1 MPNWIVVDD
10 NDRQVGYSSGW
21 SVLRGSSRQ
30 WAEAVHV
37 TSQQGSTAT
46 LMFKGTGII
55 VVGTIPAGSGA
66 QRWSISID
74 GGSPTII
81 ERQGGP
87 QDVYDDWFFRREG
100 LNPNPIHTVIVS
112 NAGGQLPLHLDKF
125 EFLPPETD
133 TSPAPIYP
141 QTPQAPAP
149 TPPPTPTPTPTPRAP
164 NPTPSTPRVNP
175 NPAPQPT
182 PPLPRPS
189 PNPDDDDPDT
199 DDVETDDDDDSGNSA
214 DDDAPAPS
222 PDTTSLATDTRSP
235 SLSSST
241 RSNTRSVSETRNA
254 GPERATADTM
264 ASLSVSRVSRSTA
277 SEIVVT
283 VTDSHGVVTTQTHAA
298 ALSKGIPVGVVV
310 GVVLGIVFL
319 MTLLTL
325 CIVLLVRRRRRRR
338 KEVTSRAFANP
349 PREDQV
355 NPFRISQFSTI
366 PVSFGKTA
374 LQDRDASEHEGVSES
389 ANRSNSPFGLSAASP
404 YANSPASSD
413 EKGGYPELT
422 GAPESNDP
430 PPAYQVSQVQLVR
443 STTMTESTLRT
454 F

>member
-81 ERQGGP
+81 ERQGAP

-100 LNPNPIHTVIVS
+100 LNPNPIHTVVVS

-164 NPTPSTPRVNP
+164 DPTPSTPRVNP

-189 PNPDDDDPDT
+189 PHPDDDVPDT
-199 DDVETDDDDDSGNSA
+199 DDGDTDLDNDDS
-214 DDDAPAPS
+214 
-222 PDTTSLATDTRSP
+222 DTRSP
-235 SLSSST
+235 SSSPST
-241 RSNTRSVSETRNA
+241 RSNTRSVNETGNA
-254 GPERATADTM
+254 GPERAAADTM

-283 VTDSHGVVTTQTHAA
+283 VTDSNGVVTTQTHAA

-389 ANRSNSPFGLSAASP
+389 ANRSTSPFGLSAASL

-413 EKGGYPELT
+413 EKGGYLERA
-422 GAPESNDP
+422 GAPASNDP